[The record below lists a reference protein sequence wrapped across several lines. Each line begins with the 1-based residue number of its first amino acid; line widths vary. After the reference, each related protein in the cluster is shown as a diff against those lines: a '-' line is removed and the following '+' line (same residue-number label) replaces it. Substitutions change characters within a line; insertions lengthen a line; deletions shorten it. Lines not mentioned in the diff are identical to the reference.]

1 MVVTAAP
8 GWVYVKV
15 GNTEVR
21 GRKIPTGID
30 IEQVSSSY
38 NKDDFDKAV
47 KLIEEKLREVATP
60 HILTM
65 EEYERDWKPQGWQLI
80 IIGPT
85 STWRQDWGEWEA
97 IRDIVQ
103 NALDETESYRWG
115 YDDKGLWIADTGRGV
130 SVADFLLGPPKIKPD
145 YARGKFG
152 EGMKIA
158 ALALV
163 RKGYSVKVETVGRD
177 LWIIFLEQ
185 KVNGRAET
193 LAALWRSN
201 GNIRGTKFHIIGYSG
216 PAFERYFAVNL
227 PRSLI
232 LAEVPSPLA
241 EPIRRYNQLIR
252 AEGMAASPEGGLIYS
267 RDIYL
272 KDINS
277 PFSYNLWGFEL
288 APDRHGPKNEADLWV
303 DMGRLWCGVSNMVLM
318 ERFLEMVL
326 DPPRVMSDETRMISM
341 DTYSMG
347 SDPATGKRYVDLV
360 QESAPAWQKAW
371 RKVAGGNAV
380 IRTTDRWD
388 GMVKHLGYTPVSL
401 QWGVRDALSMVIT
414 NDGTLIQESQDR
426 LRETKVLPDDTLT
439 PRAKTHLELAR
450 AIATHFGVHKVYAS
464 IIPPASDRVRT
475 AGLYDHALEEIIL
488 HLETLE
494 SAKRTVDAVIHELG
508 HHRAYKTTGDIKLA
522 EDLQPAHSEA
532 MTYVAAKVVEMVAD
546 RRFDKYLKEV
556 VW

>member
-1 MVVTAAP
+1 MIMTAAP
-8 GWVYVKV
+8 PRV
-15 GNTEVR
+15 
-21 GRKIPTGID
+21 
-30 IEQVSSSY
+30 
-38 NKDDFDKAV
+38 
-47 KLIEEKLREVATP
+47 
-60 HILTM
+60 LTM

-85 STWRQDWGEWEA
+85 SAWRQDWGEWEA

-103 NALDETESYRWG
+103 NALDEAESYQYG
-115 YDDKGLWIADTGRGV
+115 YDAKGLWIADKGKGV
-130 SVADFLLGPPKIKPD
+130 AIADFLLGPPKPKPD

-158 ALALV
+158 ALALL
-163 RKGYSVKVETVGRD
+163 RKGCSVKVETVGRD

-201 GNIRGTKFHIIGYSG
+201 GTTRGTKFHIIGYTG
-216 PAFERYFAVNL
+216 LAFADNFAVNL
-227 PRSLI
+227 PRLAV
-232 LAEVPSPLA
+232 LAEVPSPLDK
-241 EPIRRYNQLIR
+241 PVRRFNQLIDPSWHTDGSR
-252 AEGMAASPEGGLIYS
+252 IYA
-267 RDIYL
+267 RDIYMR
-272 KDINS
+272 DTTS
-277 PFSYNLWGFEL
+277 RFSYNLWGFAM

-303 DMGRLWCGVSNMVLM
+303 DVGRLWCGVSNVFLLQQ
-318 ERFLEMVL
+318 FLEMVL
-326 DPPRVMSDETRMISM
+326 EPPRVMSEETHMVSM
-341 DTYSMG
+341 DILSMG
-347 SDPATGKRYVDLV
+347 SDPATDKRYIDLV
-360 QESAPAWQKAW
+360 QESAPAWQEAW
-371 RKVAGGNAV
+371 RKVAGVNAV

-401 QWGVRDALSMVIT
+401 QWGVRDALSTVIT
-414 NDGTLIQESQDR
+414 SDGALIQESQDR
-426 LRETKVLPDDTLT
+426 LRETKALPDDTLT
-439 PRAKTHLELAR
+439 ARARTHLELAR
-450 AIATHFGVHKVYAS
+450 AIATWFGVHKVYAS

-494 SAKRTVDAVIHELG
+494 SAKRTVDAIIHELG

-532 MTYVAAKVVEMVAD
+532 MTYVAARVVGMVAD
-546 RRFDKYLKEV
+546 GRFDEYLKEV

>member
-8 GWVYVKV
+8 PRV
-15 GNTEVR
+15 
-21 GRKIPTGID
+21 
-30 IEQVSSSY
+30 
-38 NKDDFDKAV
+38 
-47 KLIEEKLREVATP
+47 
-60 HILTM
+60 LTM
-65 EEYERDWKPQGWQLI
+65 EEYEGLWKPQGWQLI

-103 NALDETESYRWG
+103 NALDEAESYRWG
-115 YDDKGLWIADTGRGV
+115 YDDEGLWIADTGRGV

-163 RKGYSVKVETVGRD
+163 RKGYSIHVETVGRE

-185 KVNGRAET
+185 RVNGKAET

-241 EPIRRYNQLIR
+241 EPIRRYNQLIS
-252 AEGMAASPEGGLIYS
+252 AANMASSPTGGVIYA
-267 RDIYL
+267 RDIYMRET
-272 KDINS
+272 KS
-277 PFSYNLWGFEL
+277 PFSYNLWGFDM
-288 APDRHGPKNEADLWV
+288 APDRHGPKNEADMWV
-303 DMGRLWCGVSNMVLM
+303 DMGRLWCGVSNMFLM
-318 ERFLEMVL
+318 EQFLEMVL

-341 DTYSMG
+341 DIYSMG
-347 SDPATGKRYVDLV
+347 SEPATDKRYIDLV

-401 QWGVRDALSMVIT
+401 QWGVRDALSTVIT
-414 NDGTLIQESQDR
+414 SDGALIQESQER
-426 LRETKVLPDDTLT
+426 LRETKALPDDTLT
-439 PRAKTHLELAR
+439 ARARTHLELAR
-450 AIATHFGVHKVYAS
+450 AIATWFGLHKVYAS

-494 SAKRTVDAVIHELG
+494 SGKRTVDAVIHELG
-508 HHRAYKTTGDIKLA
+508 HHRAYKRTGDIKLA

-532 MTYVAAKVVEMVAD
+532 MTDVAARVVEYAAAG
-546 RRFDKYLKEV
+546 RFDDALKEA

>member
-1 MVVTAAP
+1 MVVA
-8 GWVYVKV
+8 
-15 GNTEVR
+15 
-21 GRKIPTGID
+21 I
-30 IEQVSSSY
+30 
-38 NKDDFDKAV
+38 
-47 KLIEEKLREVATP
+47 TP
-60 HILTM
+60 PRILTM
-65 EEYERDWKPQGWQLI
+65 EEYRRDWEPQGWQLI

-103 NALDETESYRWG
+103 NALDEAESYRWG
-115 YDDKGLWIADTGRGV
+115 YDDEGLWIADKGKGV

-163 RKGYSVKVETVGRD
+163 RKGYSVHVETVGRE

-185 KVNGRAET
+185 KVNGTAET
-193 LAALWRSN
+193 LAALWRSK

-227 PRSLI
+227 PRTLI
-232 LAEVPSPLA
+232 LAEVPSPLT
-241 EPIRRYNQLIR
+241 EPIRRYNQLIK
-252 AEGMAASPEGGLIYS
+252 AEGMASSPKGGVIYV

-272 KDINS
+272 QDIKS
-277 PFSYNLWGFEL
+277 TFSYNLWGFEL

-303 DMGRLWCGVSNMVLM
+303 DVGRLWCGVSNMFLM

-326 DPPRVMSDETRMISM
+326 DPPRVMSEETRNISM
-341 DTYSMG
+341 DIWSMG
-347 SDPATGKRYVDLV
+347 NEPVTGKRYVDLV
-360 QESAPAWQKAW
+360 QEGALAWQKAW
-371 RKVAGGNAV
+371 CEVAGVNAV

-388 GMVKHLGYTPVSL
+388 GMVKHLGYTSVSL

-414 NDGTLIQESQDR
+414 SDGALIQESQER
-426 LRETKVLPDDTLT
+426 LRETKALPDDTLT
-439 PRAKTHLELAR
+439 ARAKTHLELAR
-450 AIATHFGVHKVYAS
+450 AIATWFGVHKVYAS
-464 IIPPASDRVRT
+464 VIPPASDRVRT
-475 AGLYDHALEEIIL
+475 AGLYDHALEEIVL

-494 SAKRTVDAVIHELG
+494 SAKRTVDAIIHELG

-532 MTYVAAKVVEMVAD
+532 MTYVAARVIELATQGK
-546 RRFDKYLKEV
+546 FDEYLKEA

>member
-1 MVVTAAP
+1 MVVTTAP
-8 GWVYVKV
+8 PRV
-15 GNTEVR
+15 
-21 GRKIPTGID
+21 
-30 IEQVSSSY
+30 
-38 NKDDFDKAV
+38 
-47 KLIEEKLREVATP
+47 
-60 HILTM
+60 LTM
-65 EEYERDWKPQGWQLI
+65 EDYDRDWKTQGWQLI

-85 STWRQDWGEWEA
+85 STWRQDWGEFEA
-97 IRDIVQ
+97 IRDVVQ

-115 YDDKGLWIADTGRGV
+115 YDDEGLWIADTGRGV

-158 ALALV
+158 VLALL
-163 RKGYSVKVETVGRD
+163 RMGYLVKVETVGREI
-177 LWIIFLEQ
+177 WIIFLEQ

-201 GNIRGTKFHIIGYSG
+201 GSTRGTKFHIIGYSG

-241 EPIRRYNQLIR
+241 EPVRRYNQLIS
-252 AEGMAASPEGGLIYS
+252 AVGMASSPIGGMIYA
-267 RDIYL
+267 RDIYMREI
-272 KDINS
+272 KS
-277 PFSYNLWGFEL
+277 RFSYNLWGFDM

-303 DMGRLWCGVSNMVLM
+303 DMGRLWCGVSNMSLM
-318 ERFLEMVL
+318 EQFLEMVL
-326 DPPRVMSDETRMISM
+326 DPPRVMSDETRHISM

-347 SDPATGKRYVDLV
+347 SEPVTDKRYIDLV

-371 RKVAGGNAV
+371 HKVAGVNAV

-401 QWGVRDALSMVIT
+401 QWGVKDALSTVIT
-414 NDGTLIQESQDR
+414 NDDALIQESQER
-426 LRETKVLPDDTLT
+426 LRETKALPDDKLT
-439 PRAKTHLELAR
+439 PKALAHLKLAR
-450 AIATHFGVHKVYAS
+450 AIATWFDVHKVYAS

-494 SAKRTVDAVIHELG
+494 SGKRTVDAVIHELG
-508 HHRAYKTTGDIKLA
+508 HHKAYKKTGDIKLA
-522 EDLQPAHSEA
+522 EDLQPAHSGA
-532 MTYVAAKVVEMVAD
+532 MTEVAARVVEMVAAGRVD
-546 RRFDKYLKEV
+546 EYLKEA

>member
-1 MVVTAAP
+1 
-8 GWVYVKV
+8 
-15 GNTEVR
+15 
-21 GRKIPTGID
+21 
-30 IEQVSSSY
+30 
-38 NKDDFDKAV
+38 
-47 KLIEEKLREVATP
+47 
-60 HILTM
+60 M
-65 EEYERDWKPQGWQLI
+65 EEYERDWKPRGWQLI

-103 NALDETESYRWG
+103 NALDEAESYQYG
-115 YDDKGLWIADTGRGV
+115 YDSQGLWIADRGKGV
-130 SVADFLLGPPKIKPD
+130 AIADFLLGPPKLKPD

-163 RKGYSVKVETVGRD
+163 RKGHSVHVETIGRE

-193 LAALWRSN
+193 LAALWRPN
-201 GNIRGTKFHIIGYSG
+201 GTTRGTKFHIIGYSG

-241 EPIRRYNQLIR
+241 EPIRRYNQLIN
-252 AEGMAASPEGGLIYS
+252 AANMASSPTGGVIYA
-267 RDIYL
+267 RDIYMR
-272 KDINS
+272 DIKS
-277 PFSYNLWGFEL
+277 PFSYNLWGFDM
-288 APDRHGPKNEADLWV
+288 APDRHGPKNEADMWV
-303 DMGRLWCGVSNMVLM
+303 DVGRLWCGVSNMSLM
-318 ERFLEMVL
+318 ERFLEMVV
-326 DPPRVMSDETRMISM
+326 DPPRVMSDETRNINM
-341 DTYSMG
+341 DIFSMG
-347 SDPATGKRYVDLV
+347 SDPVTDKCYIDLL

-371 RKVAGGNAV
+371 HKVAGVNAV

-388 GMVKHLGYTPVSL
+388 GMVKHLGYTSVSL
-401 QWGVRDALSMVIT
+401 QWGVKDALSRVIA
-414 NDGTLIQESQDR
+414 NDGALIQESQER
-426 LRETKVLPDDTLT
+426 LRETKIVPDDKLT
-439 PRAKTHLELAR
+439 PTAMTHLELAR
-450 AIATHFGVHKVYAS
+450 AIATWFGVHKVYAS

-508 HHRAYKTTGDIKLA
+508 HHRAYKKTGDIKLA
-522 EDLQPAHSEA
+522 EDLQPAHSGA
-532 MTYVAAKVVEMVAD
+532 MTEVAARVVEMVVE
-546 RRFDKYLKEV
+546 RRFDEYLKEA